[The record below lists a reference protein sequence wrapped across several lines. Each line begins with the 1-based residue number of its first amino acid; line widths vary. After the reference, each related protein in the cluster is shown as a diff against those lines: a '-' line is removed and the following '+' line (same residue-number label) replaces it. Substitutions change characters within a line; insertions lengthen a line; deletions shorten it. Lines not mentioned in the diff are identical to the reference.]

1 VALIL
6 CLETSTEVCSVS
18 IVDNGKVVDFRED
31 ITGQN
36 HSRLLTVFVDELL
49 KANHLVATD
58 FDAVA
63 VSEGPGSYT
72 GLRIGVSAAKGI
84 CYGAE
89 IPLIGLSPL
98 ETMASEVIHNAEKY
112 GLQVQSNDLF
122 IPMIDARR
130 MEVYTAVYNAQGK
143 EVSQVEAKIIEGNS
157 FDELISGSR
166 LIVFG
171 NGADKCKQVLQSPKI
186 YFVDGVFTS
195 SRNMATLSQTKF
207 SSNDFVDVAYFEPFY
222 LKEFIAT
229 VPKNMPL

>member
-1 VALIL
+1 MAKIL
-6 CLETSTEVCSVS
+6 CIETSTEVCSVS
-18 IVDNGKVVDFRED
+18 IVDNGKVDDFRED
-31 ITGQN
+31 LTGQN
-36 HSRLLTVFVDELL
+36 HSKLLTVFVDELL
-49 KANHLVATD
+49 KATHLVATD

-63 VSEGPGSYT
+63 VGQGPGSYT

-84 CYGAE
+84 CYGAG

-98 ETMASEVIHNAEKY
+98 ETMASEVIQNAEKF

-143 EVSQVEAKIIEGNS
+143 EVRPVEAKIIEGDS
-157 FDELISGSR
+157 FDDLISGSR

-171 NGADKCKQVLQSPKI
+171 NGAAKCRQVLQSPRI
-186 YFVDGVFTS
+186 HFIDGVFTS
-195 SRNMATLSQTKF
+195 SRNMAALSQTKF
-207 SSNDFVDVAYFEPFY
+207 AVNDFVDVAYFEPFY

-229 VPKNMPL
+229 VPKNMPF